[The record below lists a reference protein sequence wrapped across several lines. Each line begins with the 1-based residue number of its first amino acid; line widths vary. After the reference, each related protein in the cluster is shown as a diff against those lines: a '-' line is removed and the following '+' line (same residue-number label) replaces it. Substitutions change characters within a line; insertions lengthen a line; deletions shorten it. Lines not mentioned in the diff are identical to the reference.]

1 MTDINKLYTEFAAQI
16 DKRTRECADAVAKYD
31 CIEQDLLHLLEGES
45 CDAVT
50 MVMIAKQLQA
60 NRRERRQHKI
70 CLEQIQSIK
79 SSIPVLL
86 KKKNLTSFEE
96 KTYTY
101 KSNIMSDISHKPKT
115 IVRCKCKGEKI
126 K

>member
-16 DKRTRECADAVAKYD
+16 DKRAKECTAAVSKYD
-31 CIEQDLLHLLEGES
+31 SIEQDLLHLLENES

-50 MVMIAKQLQA
+50 MVMIAKQLQT
-60 NRRERRQHKI
+60 NRKERRQHKI

-79 SSIPVLL
+79 SSIPSLVNN
-86 KKKNLTSFEE
+86 KNLTKFEE

-101 KSNIMSDISHKPKT
+101 RSDIVSKISHKPKR
-115 IVRCKCKGEKI
+115 IVCCKCKEG
-126 K
+126 